1 MAEMRKLKHDQAAL
15 RTLTRD
21 DLEALEIGA
30 GILGTGGGGNPYQGK
45 LLALEALKAGHEM
58 KLLATDA
65 IEPDALC
72 MSIGGIGAPVV
83 GVERIRE
90 GREGLRCLRAMEEL
104 IRTPVDAIV
113 CEEIGGANSMSPLV
127 TAALGG
133 LPILDC
139 DGMGRAFPEMQM
151 TTFSIYGHSSTPS
164 VMCDL
169 HGNAVI
175 FSHAVSEVWH
185 ERMARACVVA
195 QGGGAML
202 ATAPMQA
209 HFVHQFAIPRSYTK
223 AIALGEAVIR
233 ARRMQDDPIQAVC
246 DLEGGRRI
254 FNGKITD
261 LKRHLRG
268 GFAVGDLELAG
279 FDGWAGESANVAIQ
293 NEFLLFRRNG
303 VVEVTVPDL
312 IVLLDV
318 DTGYPIT
325 TEMLRY
331 GQRVAVIAIPCHDL
345 LRSPA
350 GLEVVG
356 PAAFG
361 YPDIAFSPLPKPA
374 SAHPKTTSETAPAA

>member
-1 MAEMRKLKHDQAAL
+1 MPETRKQKYDDAAL
-15 RTLTRD
+15 RRLTPE
-21 DLEALEIGA
+21 DLDALEIGA

-45 LLALEALKAGHEM
+45 LLALEAMKAGYEM
-58 KLLATDA
+58 KVLATDA
-65 IEPDALC
+65 IEADALC

-104 IRTPVDAIV
+104 IRTPIDAIV
-113 CEEIGGANSMSPLV
+113 CEEIGGANAMNPLV

-195 QGGGAML
+195 QGGAAML

-209 HFVHQFAIPRSYTK
+209 HYVHQYGIPKSFTK

-233 ARRMQDDPIQAVC
+233 ARKAQEDPIAAVC
-246 DLEGGRRI
+246 ALEGGRRV

-268 GFAVGDLELAG
+268 GFVVGDMKLAG
-279 FDGWAGESANVAIQ
+279 FDDCAGQTANVAIQ
-293 NEFLLFRRNG
+293 NEFLVFRRDG
-303 VVEVTVPDL
+303 VIEVCVPDL

-331 GQRVAVIAIPCHDL
+331 GQRVAVVAIPCHEL
-345 LRSPA
+345 LRSA
-350 GLEVVG
+350 RALEVVG

-361 YPDIAFSPLPKPA
+361 YPDITYSPLP
-374 SAHPKTTSETAPAA
+374 APGRKAA

>member
-1 MAEMRKLKHDQAAL
+1 MADTRKLKYDEAAL
-15 RTLTRD
+15 RTLTRE

-45 LLALEALKAGHEM
+45 LLALEALKAGYQM

-104 IRTPVDAIV
+104 VRTPMDAIV

-209 HFVHQFAIPRSYTK
+209 HFVHQHAIPRSYTK

-233 ARRMQDDPIQAVC
+233 ARRMQEDPIAAVC
-246 DLEGGRRI
+246 ALEGGRRI

-268 GFAVGDLELAG
+268 GFAVGDMELAG
-279 FDGWAGESANVAIQ
+279 FDAWAGETASVAIQ
-293 NEFLLFRRNG
+293 NEFLIFRRNG

-325 TEMLRY
+325 TEILRY

-345 LRSPA
+345 LRTA
-350 GLEVVG
+350 AALDVVG

-361 YPDIAFSPLPKPA
+361 YPDIAFSPLPVATRTEPR
-374 SAHPKTTSETAPAA
+374 TTSGAVPA

>member
-1 MAEMRKLKHDQAAL
+1 MPETRKQKYDDVAL
-15 RTLTRD
+15 RRLTPE
-21 DLEALEIGA
+21 DLDALEIGA

-45 LLALEALKAGHEM
+45 LLALEAMKAGYEM
-58 KLLATDA
+58 KVLATDA
-65 IEPDALC
+65 IEADALC

-104 IRTPVDAIV
+104 IRTPIDAIV
-113 CEEIGGANSMSPLV
+113 CEEIGGANAMNPLV

-195 QGGGAML
+195 QGGAAML

-209 HFVHQFAIPRSYTK
+209 HYVHQYGIPRSFTK

-233 ARRMQDDPIQAVC
+233 ARKAQEDPIAAVC
-246 DLEGGRRI
+246 ALEGGRRV

-268 GFAVGDLELAG
+268 GFVVGDMELAG
-279 FDGWAGESANVAIQ
+279 FDDCAGQTANVAIQ
-293 NEFLLFRRNG
+293 NEFLVFRRDG
-303 VVEVTVPDL
+303 VIEICVPDL

-331 GQRVAVIAIPCHDL
+331 GQRVAVVAIPCHEL
-345 LRSPA
+345 LRSA
-350 GLEVVG
+350 RALDVVG

-361 YPDIAFSPLPKPA
+361 YPDIIYSPLP
-374 SAHPKTTSETAPAA
+374 APGRKAA

>member
-1 MAEMRKLKHDQAAL
+1 MAETRKLKYDEAAL
-15 RTLTRD
+15 RTLTRE
-21 DLEALEIGA
+21 DLDALEIGA
-30 GILGTGGGGNPYQGK
+30 GILGTGGGGNPYLGK
-45 LLALEALKAGHEM
+45 LLALEAMKAGYEM
-58 KLLATDA
+58 KILATDA

-90 GREGLRCLRAMEEL
+90 GREGLRCLRAMDEL

-113 CEEIGGANSMSPLV
+113 CEEIGGSNSMNPLV

-185 ERMARACVVA
+185 ERMARACVVS

-209 HFVHQFAIPRSYTK
+209 HYVHQYGIPKTYTK
-223 AIALGEAVIR
+223 AIAIGEAVIR
-233 ARRMQDDPIQAVC
+233 ARKQQEDPIAAVC
-246 DLEGGRRI
+246 ALEGGRRI

-268 GFAVGDLELAG
+268 GFAVGDLTLSG
-279 FDGWAGESANVAIQ
+279 FDDCAGQTAGVAIQ
-293 NEFLLFRRNG
+293 NEFLLFSRNG
-303 VVEVTVPDL
+303 KVEVTVPDL

-325 TEMLRY
+325 TEVLRY

-345 LRSPA
+345 LRSA
-350 GLEVVG
+350 RALEVVG

-361 YPDIAFSPLPKPA
+361 YPDIPFSPLPVPVSK
-374 SAHPKTTSETAPAA
+374 AA

>member
-1 MAEMRKLKHDQAAL
+1 MPEARKLKYDEAHV
-15 RTLTRD
+15 RTLTVE
-21 DLEALEIGA
+21 DLDALEIGA

-45 LLALEALKAGHEM
+45 LLALEAMKAGYEM
-58 KLLATDA
+58 NVLATDQIA
-65 IEPDALC
+65 PDALC

-83 GVERIRE
+83 GVERLRE
-90 GREGLRCLRAMEEL
+90 GREGLRCLRAMEDL
-104 IRTPVDAIV
+104 IRAPIDAMV
-113 CEEIGGANSMSPLV
+113 CEEIGGANAINPLV

-133 LPILDC
+133 LPMLDC

-169 HGNAVI
+169 HGNVVI
-175 FSHAVSEVWH
+175 FNHAVSEVWH

-202 ATAPMQA
+202 ATAPMLA
-209 HFVHQFAIPRSYTK
+209 HFVHRYGIPKSYTK
-223 AIALGEAVIR
+223 AIAIGEAVIK
-233 ARRMQDDPIQAVC
+233 ARKAQEDPIAAVC
-246 DLEGGRRI
+246 ALEGGRRI

-279 FDGWAGESANVAIQ
+279 FDDCIGQVAGVAIQ
-293 NEFLLFRRNG
+293 NEFLIFRRNG
-303 VVEVTVPDL
+303 KVEVTVPDL

-331 GQRVAVIAIPCHDL
+331 GQRVAVLAIPCHDL
-345 LRSPA
+345 LRSA
-350 GLEVVG
+350 QALEVVG
-356 PAAFG
+356 PKAFG
-361 YPDIAFSPLPKPA
+361 YPEITFTPLP
-374 SAHPKTTSETAPAA
+374 SAVRQAA

>member
-1 MAEMRKLKHDQAAL
+1 MMPEPRKLKYDEADL
-15 RTLTRD
+15 RVLTRE
-21 DLEALEIGA
+21 DLDALEIGS

-45 LLALEALKAGHEM
+45 LLALEAMKEGYELKI
-58 KLLATDA
+58 LATDK

-83 GVERIRE
+83 GVERLRE
-90 GREGLRCLRAMEEL
+90 GREGVRCLRAMEEL
-104 IRTPVDAIV
+104 IRTSIDAVV
-113 CEEIGGANSMSPLV
+113 CEEIGGANSMNPLV

-169 HGNAVI
+169 HGNSVI
-175 FSHAVSEVWH
+175 FSHAASEVWH

-209 HFVHQFAIPRSYTK
+209 HYVHQYAIPKSYTK
-223 AIALGEAVIR
+223 AIALGEAVIK
-233 ARRMQDDPIQAVC
+233 ARKLQEDPIAAIC
-246 DLEGGRRI
+246 ALEGGRRI

-268 GFAVGDLELAG
+268 GFAVGDIALAG
-279 FDGWAGESANVAIQ
+279 FDEWSGETADVAIQ
-293 NEFLLFRRNG
+293 NEFLIFRREG
-303 VVEVTVPDL
+303 KVEVCVPDL

-331 GQRVAVIAIPCHDL
+331 GQRVAVVAIPCHDL
-345 LRSPA
+345 LRTERA
-350 GLEVVG
+350 LEVVG
-356 PAAFG
+356 PSAFG
-361 YPDIAFSPLPKPA
+361 YPEIQFSPMPA
-374 SAHPKTTSETAPAA
+374 YNPQAD

>member
-1 MAEMRKLKHDQAAL
+1 MVAEVRKLKYDEANL
-15 RTLTRD
+15 RTLTVE
-21 DLEALEIGA
+21 DLDALEIGA

-45 LLALEALKAGHEM
+45 LLALEAMKAGYEL
-58 KLLATDA
+58 KILGTEQ

-83 GVERIRE
+83 GTERLRE
-90 GREGLRCLRAMEEL
+90 GREGLRCLRAMEDL
-104 IRTPVDAIV
+104 IRQPIDAIV
-113 CEEIGGANSMSPLV
+113 CEEIGGANAINPLV

-209 HFVHQFAIPRSYTK
+209 HFVHRYGIPKSYTRS
-223 AIALGEAVIR
+223 IALGQAVID
-233 ARRMQDDPIQAVC
+233 ARKAQEDPIAAVC
-246 DLEGGRRI
+246 ELEGGRRI

-268 GFAVGDLELAG
+268 GFAVGEMELAG
-279 FDGWAGESANVAIQ
+279 FDDCAGQTAGVAIQ
-293 NEFLLFRRNG
+293 NEFLIFRRNG
-303 VVEVTVPDL
+303 QVEVTVPDL

-325 TEMLRY
+325 TELLRY
-331 GQRVAVIAIPCHDL
+331 GQRVAVLAIPCHDL
-345 LRSPA
+345 LRSA
-350 GLEVVG
+350 QALEVVG
-356 PAAFG
+356 PKAFG
-361 YPDIAFSPLPKPA
+361 YPELSFSPLPA
-374 SAHPKTTSETAPAA
+374 ITRQVA

>member
-1 MAEMRKLKHDQAAL
+1 MPEARKLKYDEADL
-15 RTLTRD
+15 RVLTRE
-21 DLEALEIGA
+21 DLDALEIGS

-45 LLALEALKAGHEM
+45 LLALEAMKEGYELKI
-58 KLLATDA
+58 LATDK

-83 GVERIRE
+83 GVERLRE
-90 GREGLRCLRAMEEL
+90 GREGVRCLRAMEEL
-104 IRTPVDAIV
+104 IRTSIDAVV
-113 CEEIGGANSMSPLV
+113 CEEIGGANSMNPLV

-169 HGNAVI
+169 HGNSVI
-175 FSHAVSEVWH
+175 FSHAASEVWH

-209 HFVHQFAIPRSYTK
+209 HYVHQYAIPKSYTK
-223 AIALGEAVIR
+223 AIALGEAVIK
-233 ARRMQDDPIQAVC
+233 ARKLQEDPIAAIC
-246 DLEGGRRI
+246 ALEGGRRI

-268 GFAVGDLELAG
+268 GFAVGDIALAG
-279 FDGWAGESANVAIQ
+279 FDEWSGETADVAIQ
-293 NEFLLFRRNG
+293 NEFLIFRREG
-303 VVEVTVPDL
+303 KVEVCVPDL

-331 GQRVAVIAIPCHDL
+331 GQRVAVVAIPCHDL
-345 LRSPA
+345 LRTERA
-350 GLEVVG
+350 LEVVG
-356 PAAFG
+356 PSAFG
-361 YPDIAFSPLPKPA
+361 YPEIQFSPMPAFNPKVD
-374 SAHPKTTSETAPAA
+374 

>member
-1 MAEMRKLKHDQAAL
+1 MMPDTRKLKYDESAL
-15 RTLTRD
+15 RTLTAE
-21 DLEALEIGA
+21 DLDALEIGA
-30 GILGTGGGGNPYQGK
+30 GILGTGGGGNPYMGK
-45 LLALEALKAGHEM
+45 LLALEALKAGYKM
-58 KLLATDA
+58 QILATDA
-65 IEPDALC
+65 IESDALC

-83 GVERIRE
+83 GVERLRE
-90 GREGLRCLRAMEEL
+90 GREGLRCLRAMEDL
-104 IRTPVDAIV
+104 IRTPIDAIV
-113 CEEIGGANSMSPLV
+113 CEEIGGANSMNPLV
-127 TAALGG
+127 TGALGG
-133 LPILDC
+133 LPVLDC

-175 FSHAVSEVWH
+175 FSHAVSEVGH

-195 QGGGAML
+195 QGGAAML

-209 HFVHQFAIPRSYTK
+209 HYVHQYGIPKSYTK

-233 ARRMQDDPIQAVC
+233 ARKSQEDPIAAVC

-254 FNGKITD
+254 FTGKITD

-268 GFAVGDLELAG
+268 GFAVGELELSG
-279 FDGWAGESANVAIQ
+279 FDACSGQTAGVAIQ
-293 NEFLLFRRNG
+293 NEFLIFKRDG
-303 VVEVTVPDL
+303 KVEVTVPDL

-331 GQRVAVIAIPCHDL
+331 GQRVAVVAIPAPEL
-345 LRSPA
+345 LRSSRA
-350 GLEVVG
+350 LEVVG

-361 YPDIAFSPLPKPA
+361 YPDIAFSPLPTA
-374 SAHPKTTSETAPAA
+374 SRKAA

>member
-1 MAEMRKLKHDQAAL
+1 MPETRKQKYDDAVL
-15 RTLTRD
+15 RRLTPE
-21 DLEALEIGA
+21 DLDALEIGA

-45 LLALEALKAGHEM
+45 LLALEAMKAGYEM
-58 KLLATDA
+58 KVLATDA
-65 IEPDALC
+65 IEADALC

-104 IRTPVDAIV
+104 IRTPIDAIV
-113 CEEIGGANSMSPLV
+113 CEEIGGANSMNPLV

-195 QGGGAML
+195 QGGAAML

-209 HFVHQFAIPRSYTK
+209 HYVHQYGIPKSYTK

-233 ARRMQDDPIQAVC
+233 ARKAQEDPIAAVC
-246 DLEGGRRI
+246 ALEGGRRV

-268 GFAVGDLELAG
+268 GFVVGEMELAG
-279 FDGWAGESANVAIQ
+279 FDDCSGQTASVAIQ
-293 NEFLLFRRNG
+293 NEFLVFRRDG
-303 VVEVTVPDL
+303 VIEVCVPDL

-331 GQRVAVIAIPCHDL
+331 GQRVAIVAIPCHEL
-345 LRSPA
+345 LRSA
-350 GLEVVG
+350 RALDVVG

-361 YPDIAFSPLPKPA
+361 YPDITYSPLPGPERKA
-374 SAHPKTTSETAPAA
+374 V

>member
-1 MAEMRKLKHDQAAL
+1 MPETRKQKYDDAAL
-15 RTLTRD
+15 RRLTPE
-21 DLEALEIGA
+21 DLDALEIGA

-45 LLALEALKAGHEM
+45 LLALEAMKAGYEM
-58 KLLATDA
+58 KVLATDA

-104 IRTPVDAIV
+104 IRTPIDAIV
-113 CEEIGGANSMSPLV
+113 CEEIGGANSMNPLV

-195 QGGGAML
+195 QGGAAML

-209 HFVHQFAIPRSYTK
+209 HYVHQYGIPKSYTK

-233 ARRMQDDPIQAVC
+233 ARKAQEDPIAAVC
-246 DLEGGRRI
+246 ALEGGRRV

-268 GFAVGDLELAG
+268 GFVVGEMELAG
-279 FDGWAGESANVAIQ
+279 FDDCSGQTASVAIQ
-293 NEFLLFRRNG
+293 NEFLVFRRDG
-303 VVEVTVPDL
+303 VIEVCVPDL

-331 GQRVAVIAIPCHDL
+331 GQRVAIIAIPCHEL
-345 LRSPA
+345 LRSA
-350 GLEVVG
+350 RALDVVG

-361 YPDIAFSPLPKPA
+361 YPDITYSPLPGPERKA
-374 SAHPKTTSETAPAA
+374 V

>member
-1 MAEMRKLKHDQAAL
+1 MPETRKQKYDDANL
-15 RTLTRD
+15 RRLTPE
-21 DLEALEIGA
+21 DLDALEIGA

-45 LLALEALKAGHEM
+45 LLVLEAMKAGYEM
-58 KLLATDA
+58 KVLATDA

-104 IRTPVDAIV
+104 IRTPIDAIV
-113 CEEIGGANSMSPLV
+113 CEEIGGANSMNPLV

-209 HFVHQFAIPRSYTK
+209 HYVHQYGIPKSFTK

-233 ARRMQDDPIQAVC
+233 ARKAQEDPIAAVC
-246 DLEGGRRI
+246 ALEGGRRV

-268 GFAVGDLELAG
+268 GFVVGDMELAG
-279 FDGWAGESANVAIQ
+279 FDDCAGQMANVAIQ
-293 NEFLLFRRNG
+293 NEFLVFRRDG
-303 VVEVTVPDL
+303 VIEVCVPDL

-331 GQRVAVIAIPCHDL
+331 GQRVAVVAIPCHEL
-345 LRSPA
+345 LRSA
-350 GLEVVG
+350 RALDVVG

-361 YPDIAFSPLPKPA
+361 YPDITYSPLP
-374 SAHPKTTSETAPAA
+374 APGRKAA

>member
-1 MAEMRKLKHDQAAL
+1 MPETRKLKYDPADL
-15 RTLTRD
+15 RVLTPE
-21 DLEALEIGA
+21 DLDALEIGA

-45 LLALEALKAGHEM
+45 LLALEAMKAGYEM
-58 KLLATDA
+58 KIIATDR
-65 IEPDALC
+65 IEGDALC
-72 MSIGGIGAPVV
+72 MSVGGIGAPVV

-104 IRTPVDAIV
+104 IRTPIDAVV

-169 HGNAVI
+169 HGNIVV
-175 FSHAVSEVWH
+175 FQHAVSEIWH

-202 ATAPMQA
+202 ATQPMRA
-209 HFVHQFAIPRSYTK
+209 HYAHQYGIAQSYTK
-223 AIALGEAVIR
+223 AIALGRAVLD
-233 ARRMQDDPIQAVC
+233 ARRNQEDPIATVC
-246 DLEGGRRI
+246 ALEGGRRV
-254 FNGKITD
+254 FTGKITE

-268 GFAVGDLELAG
+268 GFAVGELELSG
-279 FDGWAGESANVAIQ
+279 FDDCAGETAQIAIQ
-293 NEFLLFRRNG
+293 NEFLIFRRDG
-303 VVEVTVPDL
+303 RIEVTVPDL
-312 IVLLDV
+312 IVVLDV

-325 TEMLRY
+325 TEVLRY
-331 GQRVAVIAIPCHDL
+331 GQRVAVVAIPCDDL
-345 LRSPA
+345 LRSA
-350 GLEVVG
+350 RALDVVG

-361 YPDIAFSPLPKPA
+361 FEDVSFSPLPA
-374 SAHPKTTSETAPAA
+374 RTA

>member
-1 MAEMRKLKHDQAAL
+1 MPETRKQKYDDVAL
-15 RTLTRD
+15 RRLTPE
-21 DLEALEIGA
+21 DLDALEIGA

-45 LLALEALKAGHEM
+45 LLALEAMKAGYEM
-58 KLLATDA
+58 KVLATDA
-65 IEPDALC
+65 IEADALC

-104 IRTPVDAIV
+104 IRTPIDAIV
-113 CEEIGGANSMSPLV
+113 CEEIGGANAMNPLV

-195 QGGGAML
+195 QGGAAML

-209 HFVHQFAIPRSYTK
+209 HYVHQYGIPRSFTK

-233 ARRMQDDPIQAVC
+233 ARKAQEDPIGAVC
-246 DLEGGRRI
+246 ALEGGRRV

-268 GFAVGDLELAG
+268 GFVVGDMELAG
-279 FDGWAGESANVAIQ
+279 FDDCAGQTANVAIQ
-293 NEFLLFRRNG
+293 NEFLVFRRDG
-303 VVEVTVPDL
+303 VIEICVPDL

-331 GQRVAVIAIPCHDL
+331 GQRVAVVAIPCHEL
-345 LRSPA
+345 LRSA
-350 GLEVVG
+350 RALDVVG

-361 YPDIAFSPLPKPA
+361 YPDITYSPLP
-374 SAHPKTTSETAPAA
+374 APGRKAA

>member
-1 MAEMRKLKHDQAAL
+1 MPETRKQKYDDAAL
-15 RTLTRD
+15 RWLTPE
-21 DLEALEIGA
+21 DLDALEIGA

-45 LLALEALKAGHEM
+45 LLALEAMKAGYEM
-58 KLLATDA
+58 KVLATDA
-65 IEPDALC
+65 IEADALC

-104 IRTPVDAIV
+104 IRTPIDAIV
-113 CEEIGGANSMSPLV
+113 CEEIGGANAMNPLV

-133 LPILDC
+133 LAILDC

-195 QGGGAML
+195 QGGAAML

-209 HFVHQFAIPRSYTK
+209 RYVHQYGIPKSFTK

-233 ARRMQDDPIQAVC
+233 ARKAQEDPIAAVC
-246 DLEGGRRI
+246 ALEGGRRV

-268 GFAVGDLELAG
+268 GFVVGDMELAG
-279 FDGWAGESANVAIQ
+279 FDDCAGQTANVAIQ
-293 NEFLLFRRNG
+293 NEFLVFRRDG
-303 VVEVTVPDL
+303 AIEVCVPDL

-331 GQRVAVIAIPCHDL
+331 GQRVAVVAIPCHEL
-345 LRSPA
+345 LRSA
-350 GLEVVG
+350 RALEVVG

-361 YPDIAFSPLPKPA
+361 YPDITYSPLP
-374 SAHPKTTSETAPAA
+374 APGRKAA